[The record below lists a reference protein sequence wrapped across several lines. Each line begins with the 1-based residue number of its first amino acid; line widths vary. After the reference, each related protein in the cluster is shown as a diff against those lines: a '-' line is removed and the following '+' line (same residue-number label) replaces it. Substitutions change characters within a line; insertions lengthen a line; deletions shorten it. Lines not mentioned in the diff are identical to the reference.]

1 VVAELNEKK
10 LIEMP
15 LEGYQIRLDV
25 SIAYLKG
32 QVLSPP
38 ARAFVDTLTRLR
50 SEDID
55 PMGIGA
61 LMARILAQ
69 RRNAAE

>member
-1 VVAELNEKK
+1 
-10 LIEMP
+10 
-15 LEGYQIRLDV
+15 
-25 SIAYLKG
+25 
-32 QVLSPP
+32 
-38 ARAFVDTLTRLR
+38 LR

-69 RRNAAE
+69 RRKTVK

>member
-1 VVAELNEKK
+1 
-10 LIEMP
+10 
-15 LEGYQIRLDV
+15 LDV
-25 SIAYLKG
+25 SIAYLKD

-55 PMGIGA
+55 PMGISA

-69 RRNAAE
+69 RRKTVK

>member
-1 VVAELNEKK
+1 MAAELGEKK
-10 LIEMP
+10 LAEVSLKGPKIF
-15 LEGYQIRLDV
+15 LDV
-25 SIAYLKG
+25 SIAYLKD

-38 ARAFVDTLTRLR
+38 AKAFVNTLKNLR

-61 LMARILAQ
+61 MMLKIMAQ
-69 RRNAAE
+69 RRNASA